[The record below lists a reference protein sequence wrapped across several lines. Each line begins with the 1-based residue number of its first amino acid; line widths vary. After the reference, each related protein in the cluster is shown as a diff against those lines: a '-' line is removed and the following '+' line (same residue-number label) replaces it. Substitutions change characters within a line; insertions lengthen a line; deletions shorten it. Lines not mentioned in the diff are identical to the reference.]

1 MSESRFDDHEL
12 DLLAARL
19 APLAPRLPAHES
31 QELLFRCGFAA
42 GRTAAARQAR
52 RWQALSAALAVLL
65 LGLSIPLVQ
74 QRFPLAWRAPAAIPE
89 QAPAPRDF
97 AQTAMAVAAIK
108 LDAWQQP
115 AQATAALEQDL
126 ARFGQTEES
135 LRLLSAGMLSQSLL
149 E

>member
-31 QELLFRCGFAA
+31 QELLYRCGFAA
-42 GRTAAARQAR
+42 GRTAAAWQAR
-52 RWQALSAALAVLL
+52 RWQVAAAVLAVLL
-65 LGLSIPLVQ
+65 LGSSIPLVQ
-74 QRFPLAWRAPAAIPE
+74 QRLPLARRAPAAIPE
-89 QAPAPRDF
+89 HTPAPRDF
-97 AQTAMAVAAIK
+97 SQTAATVAAIN
-108 LDAWQQP
+108 LDAWQPP